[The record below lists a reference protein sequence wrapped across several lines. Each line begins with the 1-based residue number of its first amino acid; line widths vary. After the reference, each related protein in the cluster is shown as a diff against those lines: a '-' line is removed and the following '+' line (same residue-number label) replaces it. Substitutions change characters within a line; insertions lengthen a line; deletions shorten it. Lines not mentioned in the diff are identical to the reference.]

1 MKKDLIIYFEDIVD
15 AIAHIEEYT
24 VNANQETFEDDDY
37 MQDAVIRRFEIIG
50 EAVKHIPED
59 FRKDHPEIP
68 WKLATGMRDVLV
80 HNYNEVNFE
89 RLWKTI
95 KEDLPKFKKQV
106 EEILQSKNF

>member
-1 MKKDLIIYFEDIVD
+1 MRKDLTIYLEDIVD
-15 AIAHIEEYT
+15 AITHIVKYTSNSTQEAFEE
-24 VNANQETFEDDDY
+24 DDY

-59 FRKDHPEIP
+59 FRKTHQEVP
-68 WKLATGMRDVLV
+68 WKLATGMRDVLI

-95 KEDLPKFKKQV
+95 KEDLPHFKKQI
-106 EEILQSKNF
+106 EEILHKKIF

>member
-1 MKKDLIIYFEDIVD
+1 MKKDFIIYLEDIID
-15 AIAHIEEYT
+15 AITHIVEYT
-24 VNANQETFEDDDY
+24 TNSTQEVFEKDDY

-59 FRKDHPEIP
+59 FRKSHPEIP
-68 WKLATGMRDVLV
+68 WKLATGMRDVLI

-95 KEDLPKFKKQV
+95 KEDLPQFKKQ
-106 EEILQSKNF
+106 IKTLLPTDPL

>member
-1 MKKDLIIYFEDIVD
+1 MKKDFFIYFEDIVE
-15 AIAHIEEYT
+15 AINHIQEYT
-24 VNANQETFEDDDY
+24 ANATREIFENDDY

-59 FRKDHPEIP
+59 FRKDNSEIP
-68 WKLATGMRDVLV
+68 WKLATGMRDVLI

-95 KEDLPKFKKQV
+95 KEDLPIFKNQIQK
-106 EEILQSKNF
+106 LLK